1 MKKRIEA
8 CARWNGSAAQRL
20 GSKAEEARRGGY
32 VMRIFGRRPRA
43 LWRWA
48 IRKSVSHT
56 TAIFV
61 YVIVGICLAIT
72 AVFASLLPA

>member
-1 MKKRIEA
+1 MS
-8 CARWNGSAAQRL
+8 CVFSA
-20 GSKAEEARRGGY
+20 GD
-32 VMRIFGRRPRA
+32 RA